1 MASLFQ
7 LTPLPGVPA
16 TPVLILGMDVQLI
29 QLQVAAVKGKIAV
42 IIRGNCP
49 FVDKIT
55 IAQDNGAIG
64 VIIINNVPAG
74 GPVNGGGV
82 LTKRLKSYNRF
93 VKDGENC

>member
-1 MASLFQ
+1 MYSLYSCKS
-7 LTPLPGVPA
+7 A
-16 TPVLILGMDVQLI
+16 
-29 QLQVAAVKGKIAV
+29 AAVKGKIAV

-74 GPVNGGGV
+74 G
-82 LTKRLKSYNRF
+82 L
-93 VKDGENC
+93 

>member
-1 MASLFQ
+1 
-7 LTPLPGVPA
+7 
-16 TPVLILGMDVQLI
+16 MDVQLI

-82 LTKRLKSYNRF
+82 PYKEIKILQ
-93 VKDGENC
+93 